1 MSRKELLALKQ
12 FLDKQTPIVSKNR
25 PHELS
30 FPFNLRPILT
40 LWKLVN
46 FDDAPFQSNREKS
59 QACHQEE
66 GVGENP
72 IPSFIARPG
81 YLTAM
86 PLNETSHAWHHTDE
100 QLIHT
105 ILNGL
110 QRTGRMPAWKDVIT
124 EQQASDVLAYIKS
137 LWSDRILD
145 CQGPKHMSCM

>member
-1 MSRKELLALKQ
+1 MLK
-12 FLDKQTPIVSKNR
+12 FNFVIITLFFTSGLFAATGER
-25 PHELS
+25 PNPESVVAGERLY
-30 FPFNLRPILT
+30 
-40 LWKLVN
+40 
-46 FDDAPFQSNREKS
+46 QQYC

-66 GVGENP
+66 GAGEKS

-110 QRTGRMPAWKDVIT
+110 QRTNRMPALEGVIT
-124 EQQASDVLAYIKS
+124 EQQASYILAYIKS